1 MAPLKNRSSVWLWAV
16 LGFLLLRGAVLAWLG
31 PSRTAPAPKTLRRA
45 APGVAELDLDLSAT
59 VEMPESLAEIQEERA
74 LAAAARYRRVE
85 LKVPS
90 WVSDGPIGAAFI
102 GPSEEARRKAIAE
115 GRTPLLL
122 LHGFDSSSLEF
133 RRLMPL
139 LEDAGM
145 EVYLLDLLGWG
156 FGGIDGVKDFSPA
169 AKREHILA
177 FWDQVLQ
184 RRPVALGGGSLGGGI
199 AMDFCVAHPEAVE
212 KMILMNPQGFIDG
225 APEVGPLGGIGIKV
239 LGSWPL
245 RWMANQMGYFDKE
258 SYATD
263 DAVRIGRLHVDVE
276 GWEEASLNYLNS
288 GGYTLSPLVSQV
300 HAPTLM
306 LWGEKDEILNV
317 DEQVP
322 RFMEELRCP
331 VKMEWIRDSGHVPH
345 LEKPAETA
353 QAIVDFLE
361 EKI

>member
-16 LGFLLLRGAVLAWLG
+16 LGFLALRGAVLAWLG
-31 PSRTAPAPKTLRRA
+31 PSTSKAPKTLRRA
-45 APGVAELDLDLSAT
+45 APAVAELDLDVSAT

-85 LKVPS
+85 LQVPS
-90 WVSDGPIGAAFI
+90 WVSEWPIGAAFI

-133 RRLMPL
+133 RRLLPL

-169 AKREHILA
+169 AKREHIFA

-353 QAIVDFLE
+353 QAIVDFLG
-361 EKI
+361 EKN